1 MKANVVHGDFN
12 PCGGAERLSLV
23 TIQSISEMGINF
35 DVTTLQSPDIS
46 KLENS
51 FGKNLVSVLNKADKI
66 NVISILKEL
75 WQHQHQ
81 FLGEHED
88 NYNYD
93 ITINTN
99 GDAAPYYHSS
109 FSKNNAITY
118 CHYPSTQYHI
128 EIENREYLRTDLGM
142 TEWANIS
149 SKGESHKG
157 YEDKNSNNNNGN
169 SNNNKPKETELQF
182 RKRKYYFEIIK
193 YGYQNLMNNSLV
205 VTNSAF
211 SCRAIANT
219 FKLDDIR
226 ILSPPIDIETFHNIA
241 LMSNGNNKNK
251 DTILVISR
259 IAPHKKIE
267 NAIKLAKILKDN
279 NVGRGMK
286 IVGNLYHY
294 FLDYYSGLQ
303 QMIEKLDLTEYITFE
318 INASLGKLLSI
329 IRNSSIYF
337 HPMVGEHF
345 GMSIIE
351 ALAAGLV
358 TVVPKEGGASEFVP
372 QRYQYDTIKRAA
384 DIITYTLNHPPK
396 EDRISVKGLAN
407 FSNSQYIAGFQN
419 IVNELINHK

>member
-1 MKANVVHGDFN
+1 MKANVIHGDFN

-23 TIQSISEMGINF
+23 TMQSLSEMGINF
-35 DVTTLQSPDIS
+35 DLTTLQSPNMS

-51 FGKNLVSVLNKADKI
+51 FGKILVSILNKAEKI
-66 NVISILKEL
+66 NVISILEEL
-75 WQHQHQ
+75 WQHQQ
-81 FLGEHED
+81 QDLGERED
-88 NYNYD
+88 KYDYD

-99 GDAAPYYHSS
+99 GDAAPYYRSS

-118 CHYPSTQYHI
+118 CHFPSTQYHI
-128 EIENREYLRTDLGM
+128 EIENSEYLRTDLGM
-142 TEWANIS
+142 TEWANTN
-149 SKGESHKG
+149 SKVESHEG
-157 YEDKNSNNNNGN
+157 YEDNNNNGN
-169 SNNNKPKETELQF
+169 NKLKETELQLS
-182 RKRKYYFEIIK
+182 RRKYYFEIIK
-193 YGYQNLMNNSLV
+193 YGYQNLMKNSLV
-205 VTNSAF
+205 VTNSEF
-211 SCRAIANT
+211 SCRAIANI

-226 ILSPPIDIETFHNIA
+226 ILSPPIDIETFRDIA
-241 LMSNGNNKNK
+241 LMSNGFNENK

-286 IVGNLYHY
+286 VVGNLYHY

-303 QMIEKLDLTEYITFE
+303 QMIEKLDLTKYITFE
-318 INASLGKLLSI
+318 VNASLDKLLSI
-329 IRNSSIYF
+329 IRDSSIYF

-351 ALAAGLV
+351 ALAAGLI

-384 DIITYTLNHPPK
+384 DIITHILNHVPK
-396 EDRISVKGLAN
+396 EDRISVKDLGK
-407 FSNSQYIAGFQN
+407 FSNSHYITGFQT
-419 IVNELINHK
+419 ILNEIINHK

>member
-23 TIQSISEMGINF
+23 TMQSLSEMGIDF
-35 DVTTLQSPDIS
+35 DLTTLKSPNMS

-51 FGKNLVSVLNKADKI
+51 FGKNLVSVLKKADKI
-66 NVISILKEL
+66 NVISILEEL
-75 WQHQHQ
+75 WQHQQQH
-81 FLGEHED
+81 LREHED

-118 CHYPSTQYHI
+118 CHFPSTQYHI
-128 EIENREYLRTDLGM
+128 EFENSEYLRTDLGM
-142 TEWANIS
+142 TEWTNTI
-149 SKGESHKG
+149 SKGESHEG
-157 YEDKNSNNNNGN
+157 YQDNNNN
-169 SNNNKPKETELQF
+169 KLKETELQIS
-182 RKRKYYFEIIK
+182 KRKYYFEIIK
-193 YGYQNLMNNSLV
+193 YGYQNLMKNSLV
-205 VTNSAF
+205 VTNSEF
-211 SCRAIANT
+211 SCRAIANI

-226 ILSPPIDIETFHNIA
+226 ILSPPIDIETFRNIS
-241 LMSNGNNKNK
+241 LMTNGDNEKK

-279 NVGRGMK
+279 NVGKGMK
-286 IVGNLYHY
+286 VVGNLYHY
-294 FLDYYSGLQ
+294 FFDYYSGLQ
-303 QMIEKLDLTEYITFE
+303 QMIVKLDLTEYITFE

-329 IRNSSIYF
+329 IRDSSIYF

-351 ALAAGLV
+351 ALAAGLI

-372 QRYQYDTIKRAA
+372 QRYQYDTIKCAA
-384 DIITYTLNHPPK
+384 DIITHILNHLPK
-396 EDRISVKGLAN
+396 KDRISVKDLSK
-407 FSNSQYIAGFQN
+407 FSNSHYIAGFQT
-419 IVNELINHK
+419 ILNELINHKEK